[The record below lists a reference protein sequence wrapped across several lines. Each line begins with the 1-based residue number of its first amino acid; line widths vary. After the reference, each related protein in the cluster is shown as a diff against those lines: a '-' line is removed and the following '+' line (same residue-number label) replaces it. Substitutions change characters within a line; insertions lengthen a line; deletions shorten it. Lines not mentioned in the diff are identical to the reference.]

1 LKFTRTEVDTSV
13 DDINEIGAATTLFT
27 GFDPEVRLQR
37 HEEMISIDN
46 SLKRSEDIT
55 KRLESLMRMKSSK
68 GVRKPKMYIEDADG
82 DDNED

>member
-1 LKFTRTEVDTSV
+1 
-13 DDINEIGAATTLFT
+13 
-27 GFDPEVRLQR
+27 LQR